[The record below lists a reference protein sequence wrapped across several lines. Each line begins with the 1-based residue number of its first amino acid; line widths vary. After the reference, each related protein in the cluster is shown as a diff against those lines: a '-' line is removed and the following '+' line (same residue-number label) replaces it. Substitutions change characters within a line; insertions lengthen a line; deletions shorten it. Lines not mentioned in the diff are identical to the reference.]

1 MHTPMT
7 VEQGPSE
14 KIEGIAVLIPAWQ
27 PEPRLVTLIRSLLE
41 SIVGAIIVVDDGS
54 GEDCTGIFQ
63 ELTLLPRV
71 HVLRHGVNLG
81 KGRALKTGINYCLTE
96 LPDIRGIV
104 TADADGQHTVADIVR
119 VAEAMLAGEGSVVLG
134 AREFAKDVP
143 LRSKL
148 GNVMTRHVFGFVTGT
163 KIVDT
168 QTGLRAFPR
177 PLWRELMVVD
187 GERYEYE
194 MSVLAHVCR
203 TGGKPLEVAIET
215 VYIDGNKSSHFDP
228 IWDSMRIYFV
238 LVRFYFSSFISALL
252 DLVGFSVA
260 LWFTHS
266 VLIAVVVGRLNSLI
280 NFALNRRF
288 VFHNRASIK
297 GALWRYYLL
306 VAVLGLISYGSIL
319 GLSHL
324 LGWNVLAIKILVETL
339 LSVVSF
345 SVQRTFVFRG
355 GSSDRNGPPA

>member
-1 MHTPMT
+1 MT
-7 VEQGPSE
+7 EEQIPSE
-14 KIEGIAVLIPAWQ
+14 MLNDIAVLIPAWQ
-27 PEPRLVTLIRSLLE
+27 PEPQLAPLIRSLLE
-41 SIVGAIIVVDDGS
+41 RISAAIIVVDDGS
-54 GEDCTGIFQ
+54 NGEHA
-63 ELTLLPRV
+63 ELFRELSLLPRV

-81 KGRALKTGINYCLTE
+81 KGRALKTGINHCLTE
-96 LPDIRGIV
+96 LPDIKGVV
-104 TADADGQHTVADIVR
+104 TADADGQHTVADILR
-119 VAEAMLAGEGSVVLG
+119 VGEAMLAGKGRVVLG
-134 AREFAKDVP
+134 SREFAKDVP
-143 LRSKL
+143 LRSRF
-148 GNVMTRHVFGFVTGT
+148 GNVMTRQVFGFVTGA
-163 KIVDT
+163 KLMDT

-177 PLWRELMVVD
+177 AILPELLVLD

-203 TGGKPLEVAIET
+203 TGGKPLEVPIET

-238 LVRFYFSSFISALL
+238 LVRFYFSSLISAAL
-252 DLVGFSVA
+252 DLAGFSVA
-260 LWFTHS
+260 LWLTHS

-288 VFHNRASIK
+288 VFHNRASVK

-306 VAVLGLISYGSIL
+306 AATLGLISYGSIR
-319 GLSHL
+319 GLSHW

-355 GSSDRNGPPA
+355 GSSDRNLPPA